1 MKAPV
6 RAVVGR
12 TCRCFQAFPPP
23 PRRSLSVTSAAA
35 RKGGKKPNAKAANAK
50 NSSPS
55 ETGLWAPVI
64 PQPVPQP
71 VPQQAPQPAPQAS
84 SSSAPDT
91 YHHFRLLVQRH
102 LQALIRQLREL
113 QEEKSDALL
122 HFALDGPVELHTCAT
137 NFAKAIDASFG
148 LAAVGT
154 TSRSENPLFWGLRHG
169 FVRGNTNGLA
179 REITYAFRSFAGES
193 KYYSPHLQLPSGKEL
208 TDFRFPH
215 EWFPATRAMHRT
227 VHLHVG
233 PTNSGKTY
241 NALKALETART
252 GVYAGPLRLLAH
264 EVYTRLTAKNK
275 RCALLT
281 GEEQRIPDNFQFMF
295 AACTVEMT
303 PLNDVLDVAVIDEI
317 QMIADEDRGFAWAQ
331 AFLGVQAREV
341 HLCGEERTVD
351 LIQNLCRR
359 IGDTCVVHR
368 YNRLSPL
375 RTMRRSLGDLRNLER
390 GDAVVSFSRVNLH
403 ALKQGIEKQT
413 GRRCAVVYG
422 SLPPETRAEQA
433 SLFNNP
439 DNEYDY
445 LVASDA
451 IGMGLNLEI
460 KRVIF
465 EAITKFDGTMHRD
478 LGVPDIK
485 QIGGRAG
492 RFRSAA
498 HEIKTSSTAP
508 PSDAPAD
515 RSEKPPG
522 LVTTL
527 DPRHLA
533 RVQHAFT
540 VEVPQIKVAG
550 ILPPASSIEEM
561 YSLFPPGTP
570 LSHVLV
576 KIRQLAKVSDEFFL
590 CDIKEW
596 IEVADAIEDLPM
608 PIHDRCTL
616 LNAPVS
622 RDTMISLRAF
632 AKCISQQKGG
642 HLLEIEGLDLDVLDK
657 DPKEVHNPRRF
668 LDRLETTHK
677 SVTLYLWLTYRYQGI
692 FTSQKLAFRVK
703 ELLEER
709 INQQLDR
716 VDYRPE
722 ARAAATR
729 RLYEEAKKRR
739 LKQGEVLPD
748 LDLEDDIGDDAE
760 AISAHIL
767 EGIPEGGEEP
777 MTENLTAP

>member
-1 MKAPV
+1 MDGARNTDPIIPARSFTYPETSPK
-6 RAVVGR
+6 
-12 TCRCFQAFPPP
+12 PPP
-23 PRRSLSVTSAAA
+23 PPSA
-35 RKGGKKPNAKAANAK
+35 
-50 NSSPS
+50 
-55 ETGLWAPVI
+55 T
-64 PQPVPQP
+64 
-71 VPQQAPQPAPQAS
+71 
-84 SSSAPDT
+84 DT

-102 LQALIRQLREL
+102 LQALIRSLREVL
-113 QEEKSDALL
+113 EENPDALR
-122 HFALDGPVELHTCAT
+122 HFALDGPVQLHTCAT
-137 NFAKAIDASFG
+137 SFAKTVDASFG
-148 LAAVGT
+148 LASSGT
-154 TSRSENPLFWGLRHG
+154 TTRSENPLFWGLRHG

-179 REITYAFRSFAGES
+179 REITYAFRCFAGES
-193 KYYSPHLQLPSGKEL
+193 KYYTPLIGSPSGKEL

-215 EWFPATRAMHRT
+215 EWFPATRAIHRT

-264 EVYTRLTAKNK
+264 EVYTRLTNKGK

-281 GEEQRIPDNFQFMF
+281 GEEQRIPDDFQFMF

-303 PLNDVLDVAVIDEI
+303 PLNDELDVAVIDEI
-317 QMIADEDRGFAWAQ
+317 QMIGDEDRGFAWAQ

-351 LIQNLCRR
+351 LIQSLCQR
-359 IGDTCVVHR
+359 IGDTCIVHR
-368 YNRLSPL
+368 YQRLSPL
-375 RTMRRSLGDLRNLER
+375 QTMRRSIGDLKNLEQ

-403 ALKQGIEKQT
+403 ALKAGIEKQT
-413 GRRCAVVYG
+413 GKRCAIVYG
-422 SLPPETRAEQA
+422 SLPPETRSEQA
-433 SLFNNP
+433 NLFNDPN
-439 DNEYDY
+439 NEYDY

-465 EAITKFDGTMHRD
+465 EAVTKFDGTMHRD
-478 LGVPDIK
+478 LGIPDIK

-498 HEIKTSSTAP
+498 HATKTRSTEAP
-508 PSDAPAD
+508 SEQAVE

-527 DPRHLA
+527 DPRHLE
-533 RVQHAFT
+533 RVQEAF
-540 VEVPQIKVAG
+540 EKDSPQIKMAG
-550 ILPPASSIEEM
+550 LLPPASMIEEI
-561 YSLFPPGTP
+561 YALFPPKTP
-570 LSHVLV
+570 LSHILV
-576 KIRQLAKVSDEFFL
+576 KVRQLAKVSDEFFL

-608 PIHDRCTL
+608 PIHDKCTL

-622 RDTMISLRAF
+622 RDTMSILKEFARCISL
-632 AKCISQQKGG
+632 KKGG
-642 HLLEIEGLDLDVLDK
+642 HLLDIEKLDLEVLDV
-657 DPKEVHNPRRF
+657 DPKEVEHPRRY
-668 LDRLETTHK
+668 LERLEAVHK
-677 SVTLYLWLTYRYQGI
+677 GVTLYLWLTYRYQGI
-692 FTSQKLAFRVK
+692 FTSQALAFHVK
-703 ELLEER
+703 KQLEES
-709 INQQLDR
+709 INQQLER

-722 ARAAATR
+722 RRAAVAR
-729 RLYEEAKKRR
+729 RIDEAAAKLRQE
-739 LKQGEVLPD
+739 QGEVLPD
-748 LDLEDDIGDDAE
+748 LAVGGSGGPDVE

-777 MTENLTAP
+777 MTQQVANQ

>member
-1 MKAPV
+1 MKTPV
-6 RAVVGR
+6 RAVFGR
-12 TCRCFQAFPPP
+12 TCRCFQTFPLPP
-23 PRRSLSVTSAAA
+23 CRSFSVTSAAA
-35 RKGGKKPNAKAANAK
+35 RKGGKKAKPRISAQSSGAN
-50 NSSPS
+50 
-55 ETGLWAPVI
+55 ETDPWAPAI
-64 PQPVPQP
+64 RKPVPQP
-71 VPQQAPQPAPQAS
+71 VPEEAPQPASRAS
-84 SSSAPDT
+84 SSGAPDT

-113 QEEKSDALL
+113 QEERSDALL
-122 HFALDGPVELHTCAT
+122 HFALDGPVELHTCAI

-169 FVRGNTNGLA
+169 FVRGNSGGLA
-179 REITYAFRSFAGES
+179 RELTYAFRSFAGES

-227 VHLHVG
+227 IHLHVG

-264 EVYTRLTAKNK
+264 EVYTRLTKK
-275 RCALLT
+275 DKICALLT
-281 GEEQRIPDNFQFMF
+281 GEEQRIPDGFQFMF

-317 QMIADEDRGFAWAQ
+317 QMITNEDRGFAWAQ

-351 LIQNLCRR
+351 LIQNLCQR
-359 IGDTCVVHR
+359 IGDTCIIHK

-375 RTMRRSLGDLRNLER
+375 QTMRRSLGDLRNLEK
-390 GDAVVSFSRVNLH
+390 GDAVVSFSRVGLH
-403 ALKQGIEKQT
+403 RLKAGIEKQT

-433 SLFNNP
+433 SLFNDP
-439 DNEYDY
+439 DNDYDY

-478 LGVPDIK
+478 LGIPDIK

-498 HEIKTSSTAP
+498 HEIKGGSATP
-508 PSDAPAD
+508 LLDAPAD

-527 DPRHLA
+527 DPKHLA

-540 VEVPQIKVAG
+540 VEAPQIKVAG
-550 ILPPASSIEEM
+550 ILPPASSIEAI

-576 KIRQLAKVSDEFFL
+576 KIRQLAKVSSEFFL

-608 PIHDRCTL
+608 GIHDRCTL
-616 LNAPVS
+616 LNAPTS
-622 RDTMISLRAF
+622 RDTMESLKVF

-642 HLLEIEGLDLDVLDK
+642 HLLEIEELDLEVLER
-657 DPKEVHNPRRF
+657 DPKEVTNPRAF
-668 LDRLETTHK
+668 LDRLEVAHK
-677 SVTLYLWLTYRYQGI
+677 SVTLYLWLSYRYQGI
-692 FTSQKLAFRVK
+692 FPSQTLAFEVK
-703 ELLEER
+703 KRLEAR
-709 INQQLDR
+709 IDEQLDR
-716 VDYRPE
+716 FDYRPE

-729 RLYEEAKKRR
+729 RLYEQAKKRR
-739 LKQGEVLPD
+739 QEQGDVLPD
-748 LDLEDDIGDDAE
+748 LDLEEGIGGDVDAM
-760 AISAHIL
+760 SAHIL

-777 MTENLTAP
+777 MMDNLTAP